1 MVEQAAESGGPDG
14 PDDETGPGSKK
25 RERTAIARRAS
36 IVVAGTLSSRALGA
50 IRDAVIAATF
60 SLRATDAF
68 FVAFTIPN
76 ALRVLLGE
84 GAVSG
89 AFIPVYTEVREREG
103 AERARLFYA
112 RLVGAM
118 ILVLLSVA
126 TAGVLAAPWL
136 VTLYAGGYDAERF
149 DLTVLL
155 TRIVFP
161 YIFLMGLAALGMGAL
176 HSEKRFAVPSF
187 APALLNVALIAA
199 ALGASGLMPAVGLP
213 AIAALAIG
221 ALVGGVL
228 QVLVQ
233 LPVLQRVGLLVRP
246 RLPGRDPYVRKA
258 FALMVPLLASLGV
271 YQLNI
276 LLSRLFASF
285 LPEGSQSFLYYAQ
298 RLVEIPQ
305 GVFAFAIASA
315 ALPTLSVL
323 RARGDDDAV
332 RETFGYGLRLSLFV
346 AIPST
351 VALVVLAEPTV
362 TVFFGRN
369 SFEPAYVSA
378 TAAALVMMAA
388 GIWAVASVRTVVPMF
403 HAYND
408 TRSPVVASAANL
420 VVFVSTSL
428 ALMDSLGHVGLALAN
443 SLASFVQ
450 LVVLLVLLRR
460 RVGPLG
466 LRAVAKNA
474 GRMVLCAL
482 PMGLVVF
489 TIARAGD
496 WSRGGNDP
504 TNIALFVAA
513 VAAGGL
519 TYLALARLLRAPE
532 YDDVVGAVLRKLRRR
547 TG

>member
-1 MVEQAAESGGPDG
+1 MVEKAAKGGG
-14 PDDETGPGSKK
+14 GG
-25 RERTAIARRAS
+25 ERAAIARRAS
-36 IVVAGTLSSRALGA
+36 IVIAGTLSSRALGA
-50 IRDAVIAATF
+50 LRDAVIAATF

-89 AFIPVYTEVREREG
+89 AFIPVYTEVREKEG
-103 AERARLFYA
+103 PERARLFYA

-118 ILVLLSVA
+118 VLILASVA
-126 TAGVLAAPWL
+126 TAGVIAAPWL
-136 VTLYAGGYDAERF
+136 VTLYAGGYDAERL

-199 ALGASGLMPAVGLP
+199 ALGASGLMPDVGLP
-213 AIAALAIG
+213 AVAALAIG
-221 ALVGGVL
+221 ALVGGVA

-233 LPVLQRVGLLVRP
+233 LPVLQKVGLLVRP
-246 RLPGRDPYVRKA
+246 RLPGGDPYVKKA
-258 FALMVPLLASLGV
+258 FGLMVPLLASLGV

-285 LPEGSQSFLYYAQ
+285 LAEGSQSFLYYAQ

-323 RARGDDDAV
+323 RAKGDDAAV
-332 RETFGYGLRLSLFV
+332 RETFGYGLRLALFV

-351 VALVVLAEPTV
+351 VALAVLAEPTV

-369 SFEPAYVSA
+369 SFEPEHVSA

-420 VVFVSTSL
+420 VVFVGTSL
-428 ALMDSLGHVGLALAN
+428 SLMNTLGHVGLALAN
-443 SLASFVQ
+443 SLAAFVQ
-450 LVVLLVLLRR
+450 LVTLLFLLRR

-466 LRAVAKNA
+466 LTKVGKNA

-482 PMGLVVF
+482 PMGLLVYV
-489 TIARAGD
+489 IAGFGD

-504 TNIALFVAA
+504 ANIGIFLGAI
-513 VAAGGL
+513 AAGGL
-519 TYLALARLLRAPE
+519 CYLILARLLRAPE
-532 YDDVVGAVLRKLRRR
+532 LDDVLGAVMRKLRRR
-547 TG
+547 